1 MNIDRLVEQIKTYV
15 KQKYNCHTIILYGSY
30 HTGDYSK
37 ESDIDIICFSDHTE
51 DKNDVELF
59 NGKQLDVWVYHSDQ
73 MDHAETFLRV
83 HKGKVLLDDKGM
95 AESFLSK
102 IETVWNEGPKKL
114 SEEEKDFLKEWLNKM
129 YVRSNK
135 NDLEGNYRFY
145 WMLKDSLEIYFELK
159 GLWYLG
165 PKKSFK
171 WLQEN
176 DPLAYSLYKN
186 ALEKNADAKEVESL
200 LQYLKEI

>member
-1 MNIDRLVEQIKTYV
+1 
-15 KQKYNCHTIILYGSY
+15 
-30 HTGDYSK
+30 
-37 ESDIDIICFSDHTE
+37 
-51 DKNDVELF
+51 
-59 NGKQLDVWVYHSDQ
+59 
-73 MDHAETFLRV
+73 
-83 HKGKVLLDDKGM
+83 
-95 AESFLSK
+95 
-102 IETVWNEGPKKL
+102 
-114 SEEEKDFLKEWLNKM
+114 
-129 YVRSNK
+129 
-135 NDLEGNYRFY
+135 
-145 WMLKDSLEIYFELK
+145 MLKDSLEIYFELK